1 MIDVEGDAFV
11 TDFGISKVAESSG
24 LTLTGTG
31 LIIGTPE
38 YMSPEQ
44 CMGETLTGAGD
55 QYSLGVVAY
64 EMLCGQA
71 PFSGTQ
77 YSVLVAHGSK
87 DPERIE
93 DLRPDCP
100 PPVREAVTRMMA
112 KAPADR
118 WPSVDDAVAALGG
131 APLGY
136 ADPVRASIVAL
147 IPGDAAGGAGLDTSS
162 PLSPVPSKSVSEVPT
177 AVYVAKLP
185 EWLAPGESFDLS
197 AHAESAAGSAIADL
211 DIRWSSSD
219 PSIASVENGRVLA
232 LAPGV
237 VSITATAGSV
247 ESSLTLGVT
256 DPKAQAAPEKATLPR
271 APVSKIAKT
280 SPRKEARPRRWGR
293 PAAAAASVL
302 AFIAIVVAF
311 RDQLPLGPF
320 SGQSVEQPVDLSA
333 VPDGPDLGSA
343 SLSVA
348 AVAVT
353 MDPPRDVIRPGDTV
367 RLATSAVNEEGDPVS
382 VGPVSWSVD
391 DPVVAS
397 VDTRGLVVARQA
409 GLTRVYA
416 AVGGFREF
424 VEISV
429 SAAEPV
435 STQGA
440 ANTPPAADPVTTQPV
455 TTPPPAADP
464 VPVVASSI
472 SVILETPVMREE
484 ATQEIELSI
493 VDAGGGSISDFE
505 GVSIRS
511 SDPSVA
517 SVSDMRVTAIG
528 PGSTYVVVAVDAV
541 SDSVSVTVEA
551 LVAAVEIQGGDLSLT
566 VGSTIALAAEVRG
579 SSQQL
584 LDDRAVSWRSLSPGV
599 AGVNPTTGQA
609 TANAAGNAIIV
620 AMSEGVEGRVTATVA
635 LPVAEPAPEP
645 EEEAPAPLTEDRIA
659 LEVNQF
665 ISLLNAGDE
674 DEVRALFGSAASATE
689 NEDLLERMSQRNFAA
704 ELVGLGVP
712 ATGENQTTVQFQVN
726 ISYRSGFGGTREATG
741 DLAATFTLGPSGWQL
756 GSFTVVPG
764 AGF

>member
-1 MIDVEGDAFV
+1 MIDVEGNAFV

-44 CMGETLTGAGD
+44 CMGDPLTGAGD

-100 PPVREAVTRMMA
+100 PKVRKAVTRMMA

-131 APLGY
+131 APLGH

-185 EWLAPGESFDLS
+185 EWLAPGESFDLR
-197 AHAESAAGSAIADL
+197 AHAESAEGSEIGDL
-211 DIRWSSSD
+211 DILWSSSD
-219 PSIASVENGRVLA
+219 LSIASVEDGRVIA

-256 DPKAQAAPEKATLPR
+256 DPKMQAPPEKATLPR
-271 APVSKIAKT
+271 APVSKTAKA
-280 SPRKEARPRRWGR
+280 SPQKAARPRRWGR
-293 PAAAAASVL
+293 PAAAAALVL
-302 AFIAIVVAF
+302 AFIVIVVAF
-311 RDQLPLGPF
+311 RDQWPLGPLLEQ
-320 SGQSVEQPVDLSA
+320 SAGQPAEQPVDLSA

-343 SLSVA
+343 ALSVA

-353 MDPPRDVIRPGDTV
+353 MDSSGDVIRPGDTV

-382 VGPVSWSVD
+382 AGPVSWSVD

-397 VDTRGLVVARQA
+397 VDTEGLVVARA
-409 GLTRVYA
+409 EGSTRVYA

-424 VEISV
+424 VEIFV
-429 SAAEPV
+429 SAPEPV
-435 STQGA
+435 STQAA
-440 ANTPPAADPVTTQPV
+440 ANPPAADPVTTQPV

-464 VPVVASSI
+464 VPAVASSI
-472 SVILETPVMREE
+472 SIILETPVMREE
-484 ATQEIELSI
+484 ATQEIELRI
-493 VDAGGGSISDFE
+493 ADAGGGSITDFD

-517 SVSDMRVTAIG
+517 SVSDRRVTAIG

-566 VGSTIALAAEVRG
+566 VGSTITLSAEVRG

-599 AGVNPTTGQA
+599 AGVNPF
-609 TANAAGNAIIV
+609 N
-620 AMSEGVEGRVTATVA
+620 R
-635 LPVAEPAPEP
+635 
-645 EEEAPAPLTEDRIA
+645 
-659 LEVNQF
+659 
-665 ISLLNAGDE
+665 AGDRQRRRE
-674 DEVRALFGSAASATE
+674 RDNCR
-689 NEDLLERMSQRNFAA
+689 NER
-704 ELVGLGVP
+704 GC
-712 ATGENQTTVQFQVN
+712 
-726 ISYRSGFGGTREATG
+726 
-741 DLAATFTLGPSGWQL
+741 
-756 GSFTVVPG
+756 
-764 AGF
+764 